1 LSFNLSEK
9 TEGDMDETLNAKK
22 LLIGVQML
30 FVAFGALVLV
40 PLLTGFDP
48 SIALFTAGVG
58 TLIFQFITKS
68 KVPVFLASSFAFIAP
83 IQYGVKNFGL
93 GETLG
98 GLVFAGLTYLIF
110 SLLVKKGGVE
120 AINKYLPPV
129 VTGPVIMTIGLTLA
143 PTAVK
148 MAKSFDGSGNYDP
161 KAVII
166 SVFTLVMAIIVVMYG
181 KRIFSLIPILSG
193 IVLGYIF
200 AMLLGVVDFAPIA
213 NAEWFS
219 IPWIVAMQEGSF
231 EIPVFDLAAI
241 LYIVPV
247 AIAPAIEHV
256 GDVLA
261 ISSVTGKN
269 YLKDPGLHRTL
280 LGDGIATAF
289 AGLIGGPPNTTYSEV
304 TGAVAL
310 TKATDIMYMRIAAIT
325 AIILAFVG
333 KLGAILK
340 TIPVPVMGG
349 IMILLFGMI
358 AAIGIGSLVRN
369 NVDMSKS
376 RNLVIVSVIL
386 VIGIGNMVIG
396 IGRVSLGGIGLA
408 GVIGVILNLILPED
422 K

>member
-1 LSFNLSEK
+1 
-9 TEGDMDETLNAKK
+9 MDETLNAKK

>member
-1 LSFNLSEK
+1 
-9 TEGDMDETLNAKK
+9 MDETLNAKK
-22 LLIGVQML
+22 LLTGVQML

-48 SIALFTAGVG
+48 SIALFTAGLG

-120 AINKYLPPV
+120 AIDRYLPSV
-129 VTGPVIMTIGLTLA
+129 VTGPVIITIGLTLA

-166 SVFTLVMAIIVVMYG
+166 SVFTLIMAIIVVMYG

-200 AMLLGVVDFAPIA
+200 AMLLGVVDFTPIA

-280 LGDGIATAF
+280 LGDGVATAC

-310 TKATDIMYMRIAAIT
+310 TKATDIIYMRIAAIT
-325 AIILAFVG
+325 AIILAFAG

-369 NVDMSKS
+369 KVDMSKS

-386 VIGIGNMVIG
+386 VMGIGNMVIG
-396 IGRVSLGGIGLA
+396 VGSISLGGIGLA
-408 GVIGVILNLILPED
+408 GVVGVILNLILPEG